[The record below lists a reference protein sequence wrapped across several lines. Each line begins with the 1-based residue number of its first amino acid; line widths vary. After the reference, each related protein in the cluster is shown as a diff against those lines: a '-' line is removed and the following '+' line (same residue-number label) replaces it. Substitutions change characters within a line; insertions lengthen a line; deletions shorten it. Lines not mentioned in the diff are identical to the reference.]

1 MFEKNPNPDSIR
13 KFFTPAQVDQFLR
26 QAVST
31 CWMMLP
37 QERRTVA
44 NVEVEI
50 RRILDRVLRNLS
62 EDAEAFGIKP
72 DA

>member
-1 MFEKNPNPDSIR
+1 
-13 KFFTPAQVDQFLR
+13 
-26 QAVST
+26 
-31 CWMMLP
+31 MLP
-37 QERRTVA
+37 QERKTVA
-44 NVEVEI
+44 NVEMEL

>member
-1 MFEKNPNPDSIR
+1 
-13 KFFTPAQVDQFLR
+13 
-26 QAVST
+26 
-31 CWMMLP
+31 
-37 QERRTVA
+37 
-44 NVEVEI
+44 VEI